1 MKPARQTEG
10 GVEFW
15 LARDLQQRFGYSK
28 WENFLSVV
36 TKAKTACEL
45 SDHHEHGHFADVRKM
60 VDLDSGSQREIAFAQ
75 TYLPS
80 NEGWAAV
87 MPP

>member
-1 MKPARQTEG
+1 
-10 GVEFW
+10 
-15 LARDLQQRFGYSK
+15 
-28 WENFLSVV
+28 
-36 TKAKTACEL
+36 
-45 SDHHEHGHFADVRKM
+45 M